1 MTDQDTMHS
10 LPTVKAPTLPALL
23 VQEVETDRR
32 LSALEQGQNAI
43 VRSQWYLIALLAFL
57 ELIAIASVAGVVYL
71 IGHMH

>member
-10 LPTVKAPTLPALL
+10 LPTVKAPSLPTLL
-23 VQEVETDRR
+23 VQEVEVDRR

-57 ELIAIASVAGVVYL
+57 ELIAVASVAEGAYL

>member
-10 LPTVKAPTLPALL
+10 LPTVKAPSLPTLL
-23 VQEVETDRR
+23 VQEVEVDRR

-57 ELIAIASVAGVVYL
+57 ELIAIASVAEGAYL